1 MLGDGGRVRRGNCLA
16 AVGGSVEEELKDERE
31 MSLVVYLSFPPLPSL
46 SQLLILRPQV
56 GREELKGIPNKR
68 VPIVTSHQIGAA
80 VPGSSLVC
88 WKPPIF

>member
-1 MLGDGGRVRRGNCLA
+1 MLGDGGRVRRGNFLA

-31 MSLVVYLSFPPLPSL
+31 MSGGLSFLFPLPSL

-80 VPGSSLVC
+80 VIGSSLVC